1 MNLEQKILKYVNR
14 PEYRPVKISTLV
26 KKLKK
31 DGVVRSSKQKVAD
44 LIEKLIQS
52 GELCCNEAGRIQPCP
67 STVTSVQP
75 SSTQLDSDTSL
86 QRASVVR
93 SRRGVELLAGI
104 VKRTARGTGIFI
116 PHEADETG
124 LKEIF
129 IRAEDMRD
137 AHTGDEV
144 LVRLLKRR
152 GAGGRRYGRVEEI
165 LERATNQFVGTYFE
179 AGGSGYVQVDGTN
192 FNEPILVGDAKAK
205 GVRQG
210 DKVVLEMLRYPSWSH
225 AGEGV
230 ITKVLGPRDKPE
242 IDEQTVIHQFSLQE
256 EFSEDALEEAREQA
270 RRFNEEDLQDRLD
283 LTKEIVVTI
292 DPADARDFDDA
303 ISLTR
308 NKNGYWRLGVH
319 IADVAHFVKAG
330 GALDRE
336 ALQRG
341 TSVYLPG
348 RVLPMLPELISNGLA
363 SLQQGRVRYTKSVFI
378 EFTPEG
384 IPVHVEFARSAIR
397 VTRRFA
403 YEQIM
408 PIVREPERFRTRV
421 SAKVRKLLSMMYE
434 LAMILRQ
441 RRLQAGAL
449 ELNLPEVELELGKQ
463 GEVVGAHTVEHD
475 ESHQIIEE
483 FMLAANI
490 AVAQELNDRGIRF
503 LRRIHPPP
511 SPHKLKA
518 FAQFVSVLG
527 YKLKN
532 YRSRFELQ
540 ELLQKVKNTP
550 HEEAVNYALLRSMK
564 QAEYSEKTLGHYA
577 LAVEHYCHFTSP
589 IRRYPD
595 LTVHRLLDE
604 ILDGRKR
611 VRGPS
616 ELELARLGKLCSLAE
631 RKAEAAEREL
641 VKLKLLRYF
650 ENRIGERMKAVITG
664 VERFGL
670 FCRGVDL
677 PVEGFI
683 HLTWLSEKNDYDYFY
698 YDPTA
703 MSLIGRRTGRVFHL
717 GQVIDVVVS
726 HVDLER
732 RELDFTLADPSRPQ
746 KRKSTKKKKKTGSS
760 KQTTSSRAK
769 SSPND
774 QSTKPSSKRKR
785 KNKKR

>member
-1 MNLEQKILKYVNR
+1 
-14 PEYRPVKISTLV
+14 
-26 KKLKK
+26 
-31 DGVVRSSKQKVAD
+31 
-44 LIEKLIQS
+44 
-52 GELCCNEAGRIQPCP
+52 
-67 STVTSVQP
+67 
-75 SSTQLDSDTSL
+75 
-86 QRASVVR
+86 
-93 SRRGVELLAGI
+93 
-104 VKRTARGTGIFI
+104 
-116 PHEADETG
+116 
-124 LKEIF
+124 
-129 IRAEDMRD
+129 
-137 AHTGDEV
+137 
-144 LVRLLKRR
+144 
-152 GAGGRRYGRVEEI
+152 
-165 LERATNQFVGTYFE
+165 
-179 AGGSGYVQVDGTN
+179 
-192 FNEPILVGDAKAK
+192 
-205 GVRQG
+205 
-210 DKVVLEMLRYPSWSH
+210 
-225 AGEGV
+225 
-230 ITKVLGPRDKPE
+230 
-242 IDEQTVIHQFSLQE
+242 
-256 EFSEDALEEAREQA
+256 
-270 RRFNEEDLQDRLD
+270 
-283 LTKEIVVTI
+283 
-292 DPADARDFDDA
+292 
-303 ISLTR
+303 
-308 NKNGYWRLGVH
+308 
-319 IADVAHFVKAG
+319 
-330 GALDRE
+330 
-336 ALQRG
+336 
-341 TSVYLPG
+341 LPG